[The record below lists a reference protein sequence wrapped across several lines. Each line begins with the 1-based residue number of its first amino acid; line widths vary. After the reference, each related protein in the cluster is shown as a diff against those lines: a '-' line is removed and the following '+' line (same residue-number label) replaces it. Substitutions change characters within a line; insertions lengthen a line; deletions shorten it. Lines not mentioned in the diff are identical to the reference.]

1 MPLLT
6 QTAQQ
11 VSAVAGK
18 ATVSI
23 DAGIITS
30 ESLVTAAGA
39 TYTLTVGCDEAD
51 AGSIVLAS
59 IQNGTNNAGDP
70 SLGVVDPANNNTIV
84 FTVVNRHAT
93 NAFNGTIIIS
103 FVVFN

>member
-11 VSAVAGK
+11 VNAVAGK
-18 ATVSI
+18 ATVSV
-23 DAGIITS
+23 DAGIVTT

-51 AGSIVLAS
+51 AGSIVLAT

-70 SLGVVDPANNNTIV
+70 SLQFVDPANNNTIV

-93 NAFNGTIIIS
+93 NAFNGTLIIS
-103 FVVFN
+103 FTVWN